1 MLDIDEQN
9 LNNKKHE
16 SVHNRKNSSIISSL
30 PTKID
35 FKQTILRNG
44 PNNLSVLVLKSTEPS
59 LSNVEIYR
67 FKEVDRVF
75 RTGWLYDEVIDSF
88 FWNICSEH
96 TDLLLCPTLVT
107 TALATRH
114 QAQVGIQRLW
124 MEEDI
129 NSARVILAPWNPS
142 RNHWVLVVIFL
153 SSFAA
158 HFLDPLSNHTELDDE
173 IFVEAQAM
181 FSFLAKNKFGEDVCL
196 K

>member
-16 SVHNRKNSSIISSL
+16 SVHNRTNSSITSSL

-44 PNNLSVLVLKSTEPS
+44 PNNLSVLVLKSIEPS

-67 FKEVDRVF
+67 LKEVDCVF
-75 RTGWLYDEVIDSF
+75 RTGWLYDKVIDSF
-88 FWNICSEH
+88 FWNICNEH

-107 TALATRH
+107 TALARRH
-114 QAQVGIQRLW
+114 QAQVGIQCLW

-153 SSFAA
+153 PSSAA
-158 HFLDPLSNHTELDDE
+158 HFLDPLS
-173 IFVEAQAM
+173 I
-181 FSFLAKNKFGEDVCL
+181 KPY
-196 K
+196 